1 MLSTSLNKTFP
12 SFLSAGEL
20 AAYCMGPNKA
30 AYCELED
37 NHDGTYRLSVKPQET
52 GRHILQ
58 VKYGG
63 EHVQGEYIP
72 QVKYGGEYMQD
83 EYSHRSSTEGVT
95 CWVSTATGQVRR
107 GSRAG

>member
-1 MLSTSLNKTFP
+1 MLSVSLNKAFP

-63 EHVQGEYIP
+63 EHVQGEY
-72 QVKYGGEYMQD
+72 
-83 EYSHRSSTEGVT
+83 SHRSSTEGST
-95 CWVSTATGQVRR
+95 CKVSTAHRSSTEGSTCKVSTATGQVRR
-107 GSRAG
+107 GARAR